1 MPITG
6 KAKLAGVFGWPVGH
20 SLSPRLH
27 GFWLQRY
34 GIDGAYVPL
43 AVEPDD
49 FETALRA
56 LPKLGFLGA
65 NVTVPHKEAALV
77 ICDEVDILAKRI
89 GAVNTVF
96 VTPEGRLRGSN
107 TDAFGFLENL
117 TQEAPAWRADGGPAV
132 VIGAGGAARAV
143 IVALVDAGVPEV
155 RLANRTYE
163 RAETLARDLG
173 GPITVIPWPE
183 RTESLGGTNLL
194 VNTTTQGMS
203 GTPSLD
209 LNLEALPGN
218 ALVTDIIYT
227 PLKTKLLGDA
237 QTRGNPTVDG
247 LGMLLH
253 QARPGFAQ
261 WFGYEP
267 EVDTEL
273 RSFVLSGLAG

>member
-27 GFWLQRY
+27 GFWLERY
-34 GIDGAYVPL
+34 GIDGVYVPL
-43 AVEPDD
+43 AVEPSN

-65 NVTVPHKEAALV
+65 NVTVPHKEAALAV
-77 ICDEVDILAKRI
+77 CDEVDILAERI

-96 VTPEGRLRGSN
+96 VTPEGRLQGSN

-117 TQEAPAWRADGGPAV
+117 NQEAPAWRADGGPAV

-143 IVALVDAGVPEV
+143 IVALADAGVPEV
-155 RLANRTYE
+155 RLANRTFE

-209 LNLEALPGN
+209 LSLEALPGD

-227 PLKTKLLGDA
+227 PLKTKLLEEA

-253 QARPGFAQ
+253 QARPGFAR
-261 WFGYEP
+261 WFGHEP

-273 RSFVLSGLAG
+273 RSFVLSGLTG

>member
-65 NVTVPHKEAALV
+65 NVTVPHKEAALA